1 MAGGLFVPGY
11 GSQGQPRAGAFVAKA
26 DDASALFYNPA
37 GLAKQRGTSIHLG
50 FNLLDFD
57 QTYQRTGS
65 YELPSDGEALPWTG
79 DPYPEVSD
87 NSTPAIGVGGFQ
99 GIPTFGLVTDLGG
112 RSPVVLAVGLIAEHA
127 FPEREYAENYQFE
140 DPSTAPPPNRY
151 DVIEQDVSVAFP
163 SIGAGYRITPQI
175 DVGVRLSWG
184 FGGAKATQYLWGLRN
199 YEEDV
204 RYDGVFGA
212 DVHDNFI
219 PAGSVGALY
228 RPVDFIE
235 IGAAYQ
241 TERSVHFK
249 GDGTAVLG
257 SRLAAPGGM
266 PDFIVPELDA
276 PRCAGG
282 GTVTAL
288 KTCLNLTL
296 PQTASL
302 GARYILR
309 DGAGGERGDVELDV
323 VWEDWSAGSD
333 IEVIVDGKSGL
344 TNLPLQ
350 PALVRHG
357 FQDTVSIRLG
367 GAYGFDVGHN
377 RLIARAGAAYDT
389 AAAPES
395 WTRLDIDGF
404 ARTTLGAGVAYETSS
419 LRLELGGGVVLEG
432 SREVADCNPT
442 TDELGCPDPSP
453 GGEQTPQA
461 DRVRPDPVQPLSG
474 ANNQVESPFNA
485 GRYEQGYILLSL
497 GATYLF

>member
-1 MAGGLFVPGY
+1 PGVTSMKRALVAVPLAGALAATPAMAGGLFVPGY

-79 DPYPEVSD
+79 DPYPAVSD
-87 NSTPAIGVGGFQ
+87 NSTPAIGVGGFH

-228 RPVDFIE
+228 R
-235 IGAAYQ
+235 
-241 TERSVHFK
+241 
-249 GDGTAVLG
+249 
-257 SRLAAPGGM
+257 
-266 PDFIVPELDA
+266 
-276 PRCAGG
+276 
-282 GTVTAL
+282 
-288 KTCLNLTL
+288 
-296 PQTASL
+296 
-302 GARYILR
+302 
-309 DGAGGERGDVELDV
+309 
-323 VWEDWSAGSD
+323 
-333 IEVIVDGKSGL
+333 
-344 TNLPLQ
+344 
-350 PALVRHG
+350 
-357 FQDTVSIRLG
+357 
-367 GAYGFDVGHN
+367 
-377 RLIARAGAAYDT
+377 
-389 AAAPES
+389 
-395 WTRLDIDGF
+395 
-404 ARTTLGAGVAYETSS
+404 
-419 LRLELGGGVVLEG
+419 
-432 SREVADCNPT
+432 
-442 TDELGCPDPSP
+442 
-453 GGEQTPQA
+453 
-461 DRVRPDPVQPLSG
+461 
-474 ANNQVESPFNA
+474 
-485 GRYEQGYILLSL
+485 
-497 GATYLF
+497 